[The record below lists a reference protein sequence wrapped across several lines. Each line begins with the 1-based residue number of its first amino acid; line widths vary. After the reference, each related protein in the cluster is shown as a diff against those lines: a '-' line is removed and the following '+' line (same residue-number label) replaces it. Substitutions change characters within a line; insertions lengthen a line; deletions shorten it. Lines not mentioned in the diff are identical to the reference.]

1 MGAGCYVRGA
11 GCMGAEWKPGQGAL
25 SGPGGP
31 LSGHMGKKLGC
42 GMVGKEKK
50 YLSRSTC
57 QDVVKPVKT
66 IVPVKTTIVVL
77 TGTIVF

>member
-42 GMVGKEKK
+42 GMVGTKVWTVW
-50 YLSRSTC
+50 TC
-57 QDVVKPVKT
+57 QEVRVKT
-66 IVPVKTTIVVL
+66 
-77 TGTIVF
+77 